1 MMNVNENDG
10 LNEIFEHTLQVG
22 TGILTEHARGAVEQ
36 RAAVARAQTS
46 ALQGNTTIGNQQ
58 LAAVE
63 KTLVGDL
70 ADVVKVAS
78 LGSALPVADAVA
90 QPPGRAP
97 QARRARGNA
106 QPTMER
112 EQGR

>member
-1 MMNVNENDG
+1 MMNENDG
-10 LNEIFEHTLQVG
+10 IHEIFEHTLQVG
-22 TGILTEHARGAVEQ
+22 TGILTEHARGAAER
-36 RAAVARAQTS
+36 RATAARAQTS
-46 ALQGNTTIGNQQ
+46 AVQGSTTIGDQQ

-78 LGSALPVADAVA
+78 LGSALPVAEAVMRA
-90 QPPGRAP
+90 PGRAP
-97 QARRARGNA
+97 QARRTRGSA
-106 QPTMER
+106 QSAIER